1 MVRRDLGGGEDFG
14 QSPLV
19 GPVPTL
25 SPLLETL
32 AVLRTELL
40 RTLRNARVLV
50 LLLLFGTSTALI
62 GLVVGLI
69 TRGLDSQDPQAA
81 AAATAGILGF
91 LVGGDGAAF
100 QRLSELPLL
109 VPLVFR
115 ATLFFLPLFI
125 ALMGYDQLS
134 AEVATGSVRYLAV
147 RARRG
152 SILAGKFLAQA
163 VVMGVLLALVLAG
176 LFVAGAG
183 LKQGLDPVAYAAAA
197 GRFWVGGSALAFSY
211 LALTA
216 LSSAMTSG
224 PGSSLLLNVGALFV
238 FWLLDAIGGRAALMH
253 EMGAPR
259 SWTEA
264 LRWLSP
270 SAYASGVLGS
280 SSALLTSAAA
290 YGTFGAVFLAAA
302 WAVFRVRDL

>member
-1 MVRRDLGGGEDFG
+1 M
-14 QSPLV
+14 
-19 GPVPTL
+19 

-32 AVLRTELL
+32 AVTRTELL
-40 RTLRNARVLV
+40 RILRNARVLV

-62 GLVVGLI
+62 GLVVGLL
-69 TRGLDSQDPQAA
+69 TRSLDTQGPEAA
-81 AAATAGILGF
+81 AAASAGILGF
-91 LVGGDGAAF
+91 LVGEDGAAL
-100 QRLSELPLL
+100 QHLSELPLL

-125 ALMGYDQLS
+125 ALLGYDQLS
-134 AEVATGSVRYLAV
+134 GEVSTGSVRYLAV
-147 RARRG
+147 RSRRG
-152 SILAGKFLAQA
+152 SILVGKFLAQA
-163 VVMGVLLALVLAG
+163 LVMGALLALVLVG

-183 LKQGLDPVAYAAAA
+183 LRPGLDPVGYAAAA
-197 GRFWVGGSALAFSY
+197 GRFWVGGTTFAFGY

-216 LSSAMTSG
+216 LSSALTSG
-224 PGSSLLLNVGALFV
+224 PGSSLLLNVGALFG
-238 FWLLDAIGGRAALMH
+238 FWLLDAIGGRAALLH
-253 EMGAPR
+253 RMGGTA

-290 YGTFGAVFLAAA
+290 YGTFGALFLGAA
-302 WAVFRVRDL
+302 WLVFRARDL

>member
-1 MVRRDLGGGEDFG
+1 M
-14 QSPLV
+14 
-19 GPVPTL
+19 

-32 AVLRTELL
+32 TVTRTELL

-62 GLVVGLI
+62 GLVVGLL
-69 TRGLDSQDPQAA
+69 TRGLAAQGPEAA
-81 AAATAGILGF
+81 AAASSGILGF
-91 LVGGDGAAF
+91 LVGEDGAAF

-125 ALMGYDQLS
+125 ALLGYDQLS
-134 AEVATGSVRYLAV
+134 GEVATGSVRYLAV
-147 RARRG
+147 RSRRG
-152 SILAGKFLAQA
+152 SILVGKFLGQA
-163 VVMGVLLALVLAG
+163 LVMGVLLALVLVG

-183 LKQGLDPVAYAAAA
+183 LRPGLDPLGYAAAA
-197 GRFWVGGSALAFSY
+197 GWFWVGGAAFAFGY

-216 LSSAMTSG
+216 LSSALTSG
-224 PGSSLLLNVGALFV
+224 PGSSLLLNVGALFG
-238 FWLLDAIGGRAALMH
+238 FWLLDAIGGRAALVH
-253 EMGAPR
+253 RMGGPA

-280 SSALLTSAAA
+280 TPALLASAAA
-290 YGTFGAVFLAAA
+290 YGTFGALFLAAA
-302 WAVFRVRDL
+302 WAVFRARDL

>member
-1 MVRRDLGGGEDFG
+1 
-14 QSPLV
+14 
-19 GPVPTL
+19 L
-25 SPLLETL
+25 SPFLETL
-32 AVLRTELL
+32 SVARTELL

-62 GLVVGLI
+62 GLVVGLV
-69 TRGLDSQDPQAA
+69 TRGLSAQDPEAA
-81 AAATAGILGF
+81 AAASAGILGF

-109 VPLVFR
+109 VPVVFR
-115 ATLFFLPLFI
+115 ITLFFVPLYV
-125 ALMGYDQLS
+125 ALLGYDQLS
-134 AEVATGSVRYLAV
+134 AEVATGSIRYLAV

-163 VVMGVLLALVLAG
+163 LVMGVLLALVLVG

-183 LKQGLDPVAYAAAA
+183 LRPGIDPLAYGAAAA
-197 GRFWVGGSALAFSY
+197 RFWVGGAALVFCY

-216 LSSAMTSG
+216 LASALTSG
-224 PGSSLLLNVGALFV
+224 PGSSLLLNVGALFG
-238 FWLLDAIGGRAALMH
+238 FWVLDGIGGRAALMH
-253 EMGAPR
+253 RMGGAA

-264 LRWLSP
+264 IRWLSP

-290 YGTFGAVFLAAA
+290 YGAFGAAFLAAA
-302 WAVFRVRDL
+302 FAVFRIRDL